1 MKKPIWVIAYK
12 ITWGVYPMAG
22 GGGGSEPQ
30 VIQAPAQP
38 PAPSAT
44 ETAENIYAARVKYD
58 PQLAQLAFE
67 QQQRFLPQ
75 QTALETALLQQYS
88 PQISQ
93 GLFDIQA
100 SQLRQGQTLQRELQ
114 PQATAITE
122 AGAGRALEQ
131 LQNPYAYT
139 SGEQSALDAIR
150 QRTREQAT
158 RNLREQANLGGNLY
172 GGRSQARESRTMN
185 ELEQAFAQEDIN
197 RRLQASQIA
206 QQGAIPYLSI
216 INPQV
221 SQAQAN
227 VQPFQYESAA
237 PSADTLYNALYGAS
251 RRDNFFQQGQASPAW
266 GLAGSILGGAAQG
279 WGAGMGRK

>member
-1 MKKPIWVIAYK
+1 
-12 ITWGVYPMAG
+12 
-22 GGGGSEPQ
+22 
-30 VIQAPAQP
+30 
-38 PAPSAT
+38 
-44 ETAENIYAARVKYD
+44 
-58 PQLAQLAFE
+58 
-67 QQQRFLPQ
+67 
-75 QTALETALLQQYS
+75 
-88 PQISQ
+88 
-93 GLFDIQA
+93 
-100 SQLRQGQTLQRELQ
+100 
-114 PQATAITE
+114 
-122 AGAGRALEQ
+122 
-131 LQNPYAYT
+131 
-139 SGEQSALDAIR
+139 
-150 QRTREQAT
+150 
-158 RNLREQANLGGNLY
+158 
-172 GGRSQARESRTMN
+172 MN